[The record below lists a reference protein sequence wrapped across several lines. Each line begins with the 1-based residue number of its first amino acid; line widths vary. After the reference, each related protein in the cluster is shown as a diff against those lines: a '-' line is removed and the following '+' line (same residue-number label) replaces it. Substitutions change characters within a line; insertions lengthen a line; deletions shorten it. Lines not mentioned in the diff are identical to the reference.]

1 MCFVFPIDFFKNILS
16 FIGLP
21 QPTERYPAIL
31 FEKENFNGCNASGK
45 FTRIP
50 AKVFV
55 KWGENGE
62 GVQRGRILKWWS
74 MLVLPD
80 LNVTFR
86 ACCPSGNDFRLTVTD
101 WQTTPNMNLS
111 VINHPILKGSTGIWY
126 ESKLVFKLI
135 I

>member
-1 MCFVFPIDFFKNILS
+1 MLS

-50 AKVFV
+50 ANVFV

-80 LNVTFR
+80 LNLTFR
-86 ACCPSGNDFRLTVTD
+86 ACCPSGNDFMVTVTD

-111 VINHPILKGSTGIWY
+111 VITHPILKGSTGIWY
-126 ESKLVFKLI
+126 ESKLFFKLI